1 MSADKFDPSFT
12 PEPQTAVPWYDAQ
25 DSASSPQAKCS
36 VQWAAG
42 FADGE
47 GCINICRQ
55 RYKNSRRKTTYR
67 LGFYITQNHWETL
80 EYFRQSTGI
89 TQTINNM
96 TPRPG
101 LTRQVYTLS
110 LTGKSALRLI
120 TLLYPY
126 LVRKKLEAEA
136 AFHYWEYAENSPRW
150 VRGPRSAE
158 ELAKWEYHF
167 QLMRSLK

>member
-12 PEPQTAVPWYDAQ
+12 LEPQTAVPGYDAQ

-47 GCINICRQ
+47 GCINICKQ
-55 RYKNSRRKTTYR
+55 RYKNPRRKTTYR
-67 LGFYITQNHWETL
+67 LGFGITQNHWETL

-89 TQTINNM
+89 TQTLNSM

-136 AFHYWEYAENSPRW
+136 AFHYWEYAQNSPRW